1 MIKLFDKWTELRYII
16 SMIKIRKD
24 FWTQQ
29 DVPMIHFRQA
39 RIQMT
44 LANGKQLGT
53 IQTLPFQDDAP
64 TKDQWLAQV
73 RKAWDVADISFRD
86 FGVQSCKAPKG
97 HPAWKLV

>member
-1 MIKLFDKWTELRYII
+1 
-16 SMIKIRKD
+16 MIKIKKNIP
-24 FWTQQ
+24 F
-29 DVPMIHFRQA
+29 VYFRQA

-44 LANGKQLGT
+44 LANGDKLGT

-86 FGVQSCKAPKG
+86 FGVQSAQAPKG
-97 HPAWKLV
+97 HPAWKLIEKNA